1 MEQTHDEIT
10 QNLAERLCWDV
21 ARRDD
26 TRVARRLY
34 RQQEVDRVYRLDEV
48 AVLDDFFQFLRTI
61 G

>member
-1 MEQTHDEIT
+1 MRQIKDELP

-34 RQQEVDRVYRLDEV
+34 RQQEVDRVYRLDEG
-48 AVLDDFFQFLRTI
+48 AVLDDFFRFLRTI

>member
-1 MEQTHDEIT
+1 MRQIKDELPH
-10 QNLAERLCWDV
+10 NLAERLCCDV

-34 RQQEVDRVYRLDEV
+34 RQQEVDRVYRLDEG
-48 AVLDDFFQFLRTI
+48 AVLDDFFQFLQTI